1 LIFENKNSYVVA
13 RAQCFSGNLRI
24 PKRSVVSIK
33 SEYIMKYLII
43 IVLKEVDVIY
53 KAVVET
59 SFEKDLVENI
69 KSLMELLE
77 FEDIPEYTEF
87 EEFKEALFVKDI
99 MLDVESLEQVT
110 LLTYK

>member
-1 LIFENKNSYVVA
+1 
-13 RAQCFSGNLRI
+13 
-24 PKRSVVSIK
+24 
-33 SEYIMKYLII
+33 MKYLII

>member
-1 LIFENKNSYVVA
+1 
-13 RAQCFSGNLRI
+13 
-24 PKRSVVSIK
+24 
-33 SEYIMKYLII
+33 MKYLVI

-53 KAVVET
+53 KAVVED

-69 KSLMELLE
+69 KSLMERLR